1 MFKSPCRVRKWEK
14 WYCSKTFSTHDQK
27 LSRKKSSE
35 ENKIFTQIK
44 ESLHIYIVLILTSF
58 NIGGKSILFRMHHF
72 KPSPFPLFYCQ
83 FYVWYCA
90 LTAQYLRSNE
100 DLVILTISLGKHP
113 IFDCQK
119 NKRLDIIHI
128 LASLLKKHLDL
139 LTYGHSQVS

>member
-1 MFKSPCRVRKWEK
+1 MGEMVLLKNIFYPW
-14 WYCSKTFSTHDQK
+14 SKTFK
-27 LSRKKSSE
+27 EKIVWR
-35 ENKIFTQIK
+35 NKNIYANQRIFTY
-44 ESLHIYIVLILTSF
+44 LLVLILTSF

>member
-1 MFKSPCRVRKWEK
+1 MGEMVLFKNIFYPW
-14 WYCSKTFSTHDQK
+14 SKTFK
-27 LSRKKSSE
+27 EKIVWRKK
-35 ENKIFTQIK
+35 NIYANQRIFTY
-44 ESLHIYIVLILTSF
+44 LLVLILTSF

-139 LTYGHSQVS
+139 LTYGHSKVS